1 MRPAIPGDFHSGSNL
16 HWLDS
21 RFVWYVASELIEPEI
36 DYWTTFE
43 SWDDDILEVCSEDI
57 DEYQIV
63 RAICLECGESLS
75 HCVCD

>member
-1 MRPAIPGDFHSGSNL
+1 MKKVIPGDWYIGSNL

-21 RFVWYVASELIEPEI
+21 RFVWYVNDELIEPEL

>member
-1 MRPAIPGDFHSGSNL
+1 MKKKGSLDFFSGSNL
-16 HWLDS
+16 HWLDG
-21 RFVWYVASELIEPEI
+21 RFVWYVDEDLIEPEI

-43 SWDDDILEVCSEDI
+43 SWDDDILEVFTEDI

-63 RAICLECGESLS
+63 RAICLQCGESLS